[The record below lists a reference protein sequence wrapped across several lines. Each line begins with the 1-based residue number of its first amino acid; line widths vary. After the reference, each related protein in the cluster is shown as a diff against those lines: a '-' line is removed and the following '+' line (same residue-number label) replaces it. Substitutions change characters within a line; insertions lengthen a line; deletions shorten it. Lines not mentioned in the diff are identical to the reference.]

1 MTPQQQFNGWFTGQ
15 GWKPFTFQ
23 KQTWKAFRD
32 GESGLIH
39 APTGLGKTLAA
50 WGGPLLEI
58 IRSKP
63 TEAVPLKVLW
73 ITPLRALAGDTV
85 QALQRPATELGL
97 PVLVEKRTGDTSA
110 SAKKRQRQRY
120 PTALVTTPE
129 SLSLLLSY
137 PETRDAF
144 ATLEATVVDE
154 WHELLGTKRGVQT
167 ELALA
172 RLRDWFPKLRTWGL
186 SATLGNLDEALAVL
200 LGSEQAQ
207 GRLIRGRFD
216 KKIVIETLLP
226 SEMETFPW
234 SGHLGLKLLDEVV
247 ESLEQ
252 ARTSLVFTNTRS
264 QTEAWFQA
272 LLRARPDWKD
282 VLAIHH
288 GSLEREERDAVE
300 ADLAA
305 GKLRAVVCTS
315 SLDLGVDFT
324 PVDQVLQVGS
334 PKGIARLTQRAGRSG
349 HQPGSVSRIVGA
361 PTNAFELVE
370 FAAARD
376 AMERGEIEARRPLIR
391 PLDVL
396 LQHLVT
402 CALGTGFK
410 HDALLREV
418 RSTHAYADLT
428 DDEWKWAVDFSH
440 TGGDALQAYPDYHR
454 LSRENGR
461 YFVANERI
469 ARRHRMSIGTIT
481 SDSAVAVKLAGG
493 RTLGTVEE
501 YFISR
506 LSPGDRFT
514 FAGRQLQ
521 LIRIKGLVAQVRQAS
536 SKGRGAVPS
545 WQGGR
550 SPLSTELAEAVCRKM
565 EEADADTFDGPEMRH
580 AREILLVQREWSELP
595 TRDRFLCEAARVKGV
610 SLLFCYSFAGRLV
623 NEGLATL
630 AAWRLSRQQPLTLR
644 ITANDYG
651 FSLQARKKFDVSEE
665 LIRNLLTPDEL
676 LDHLLSCMNAAEL
689 ARRQFREVAR
699 VAGLVLQGFPGQRKG
714 NRELQASSGLIY
726 EVFERYDPQNLLLD
740 QAKREILDRQLELTR
755 LSATIDRLVALPIRL
770 KSPKKLT
777 PLCFPLWAD
786 QLSQR
791 LTSES
796 WEARVREMVAQ
807 LEEAAEAVVW

>member
-1 MTPQQQFNGWFTGQ
+1 MQVSRQLSRWFEAQ
-15 GWKPFTFQ
+15 GWKPFAFQ
-23 KQTWKAFRD
+23 RQTWKAYAE
-32 GESGLIH
+32 GTSGLIH

-58 IRSKP
+58 MQGKP
-63 TEAVPLKVLW
+63 VCEVPLTVLW

-85 QALQRPATELGL
+85 RALQRPATDLNVPL
-97 PVLVEKRTGDTSA
+97 VVEKRTGDTSQ
-110 SAKKRQRQRY
+110 SVKKRQRQRY
-120 PTALVTTPE
+120 PAALVTTPE
-129 SLSLLLSY
+129 SLSLLLTY

-144 ATLEATVVDE
+144 ATLKLVVVDE

-172 RLRDWFPKLRTWGL
+172 RLRSWFPQLRTWGL
-186 SATLGNLDEALAVL
+186 SATLGNLEEAMAVL
-200 LGSEQAQ
+200 LGSRAAE
-207 GRLIRGRFD
+207 GRLIRGRYD
-216 KKIVIETLLP
+216 KKIVIDTILP
-226 SEMETFPW
+226 TRMESFPW
-234 SGHLGLKLLDEVV
+234 SGHLGLKLLPEVLTC
-247 ESLEQ
+247 LEG
-252 ARTSLVFTNTRS
+252 ARSSLVFTNTRS
-264 QTEAWFQA
+264 QTEAWFHA
-272 LLRARPDWKD
+272 LLNARPNWKD

-288 GSLEREERDAVE
+288 GSLERSERDQVE

-349 HQPGSVSRIVGA
+349 HQPGAVSRVVGA

-370 FAAARD
+370 FSAARD
-376 AMERGEIEARRPLIR
+376 ALRRGEIESRQPLRR

-402 CALGTGFK
+402 CALGTEF
-410 HDALLREV
+410 APEELLAEV

-428 DDEWKWAVDFSH
+428 DEEWEWAVEFSH
-440 TGGDALQAYPDYHR
+440 TGGGALKAYPDYHR
-454 LSRENGR
+454 LACENGHYR
-461 YFVANERI
+461 VSNERI
-469 ARRHRMSIGTIT
+469 ARRHRMNVGTIT
-481 SDSAVAVKLAGG
+481 SDSAVAVKMAGG

-506 LSPGDRFT
+506 LNPGDRFT
-514 FAGRQLQ
+514 FAGRQLE
-521 LIRIKGLVAQVRQAS
+521 LERFRGLVAQVRPARAS
-536 SKGRGAVPS
+536 ARGAVPS

-565 EEADADTFDGPEMRH
+565 EEADAGRFTGPEMRH
-580 AREILLVQREWSELP
+580 ARELLTLQKQWSALP
-595 TRDRFLCEAARVKGV
+595 TRHLFLCEYARVKGA
-610 SLLFCYSFAGRLV
+610 SLLFAYTFAGRLV

-630 AAWRLSRQQPLTLR
+630 AAWRLSQELPLTLR
-644 ITANDYG
+644 VTANDYG
-651 FSLQARKKFDVSEE
+651 FSLQSRKVFDVSEV
-665 LIRNLLTPDEL
+665 LIRRLLTAETL
-676 LDHLLSCMNAAEL
+676 LEHLLACMNAAEL

-714 NRELQASSGLIY
+714 NRELQASSGLIF
-726 EVFERYDPQNLLLD
+726 EVFERYDPKNLLLD
-740 QAKREILDRQLELTR
+740 QARREILDRQLELTR
-755 LSATIDRLVALPIRL
+755 LRATIDRLEKLPLRL
-770 KSPKKLT
+770 NHLKKLT

-807 LEEAAEAVVW
+807 LENAAEAAKS

>member
-1 MTPQQQFNGWFTGQ
+1 MQSARAFTQWFEAQ
-15 GWKPFTFQ
+15 GWKPFSFQ
-23 KQTWKAFRD
+23 RQTWKAYRE
-32 GESGLIH
+32 GASGLIH

-58 IRSKP
+58 LRSKP
-63 TEAVPLKVLW
+63 AETAPLTVLW

-85 QALQRPATELGL
+85 QALQRPATDLKL
-97 PVLVEKRTGDTSA
+97 PVTVEKRTGDTSA
-110 SAKKRQRQRY
+110 SVKKRQRQRY
-120 PTALVTTPE
+120 PAVLVTTPE
-129 SLSLLLSY
+129 SLSLLLTY
-137 PETRDAF
+137 PETRDALS
-144 ATLEATVVDE
+144 TVKCVVVDE

-172 RLRDWFPKLRTWGL
+172 RLRAWFPELRTWGL
-186 SATLGNLDEALAVL
+186 SATLGNLEEAMAVL
-200 LGSEQAQ
+200 LGAQAKGGQ
-207 GRLIRGRFD
+207 LIRGRYD
-216 KKIVIETLLP
+216 KKILIDTVLP
-226 SEMETFPW
+226 SEMESFPW
-234 SGHLGLKLLDEVV
+234 SGHLGLKLLPEVIAC
-247 ESLEQ
+247 LETAQ
-252 ARTSLVFTNTRS
+252 TSLVFTNTRS
-264 QTEAWFQA
+264 QTEAWFHA
-272 LLRARPDWKD
+272 LLNARPDWKD

-288 GSLEREERDAVE
+288 GSLERDERDQVE
-300 ADLAA
+300 ADLAT

-349 HQPGSVSRIVGA
+349 HQPGAVSRVVGA

-376 AMERGEIEARRPLIR
+376 ALKRGEIEARRPLLR

-402 CALGTGFK
+402 CALGTGFEP
-410 HDALLREV
+410 DALLAEV
-418 RSTHAYADLT
+418 RSTHAYADLSQA
-428 DDEWKWAVDFSH
+428 EWQWAVDFSH
-440 TGGDALQAYPDYHR
+440 TGGGALKAYPDYHR
-454 LSRENGR
+454 LTRENGR
-461 YFVANERI
+461 FQVSNERI
-469 ARRHRMSIGTIT
+469 ARRHRMSVGTIT
-481 SDSAVAVKLAGG
+481 SDSAVAVKMSGG

-514 FAGRQLQ
+514 FAGRQLE
-521 LIRIKGLVAQVRQAS
+521 LIRFRGLVAQVKPARAS
-536 SKGRGAVPS
+536 ARGAVPS

-565 EEADADTFDGPEMRH
+565 EEADAGQFDGPEMGH
-580 AREILLVQREWSELP
+580 ARELLSLQKQWSALP
-595 TRDRFLCEAARVKGV
+595 TRTLFLCEYARVKGA
-610 SLLFCYSFAGRLV
+610 SLLFAYTFAGRLV

-630 AAWRLSRQQPLTLR
+630 AAWRLSQQLPLTLR

-651 FSLQARKKFDVSEE
+651 FSLQSRKAFDVSEV
-665 LIRNLLTPDEL
+665 LIRSLLTAEDL
-676 LDHLLSCMNAAEL
+676 LDHLLACMNAAEL

-714 NRELQASSGLIY
+714 NRELQASSGLIFD
-726 EVFERYDPQNLLLD
+726 VFERYDPQNLLLD
-740 QAKREILDRQLELTR
+740 QARREILDRQLELTR
-755 LSATIDRLVALPIRL
+755 LRATIDRLEVLPLRL
-770 KSPKKLT
+770 NFPKKLT

-796 WEARVREMVAQ
+796 WEARVREMVEQ
-807 LEEAAEAVVW
+807 LENAAAVATT